1 MNSVS
6 EEGSGFIQDLG
17 EAVRRNPLSA
27 ALIGIGVLWLFTG
40 SRSTAGDFARNTGTD
55 RVPDAA
61 ANAFDAARSTL
72 RSGAD
77 AIGERVVSVKG
88 AVKDGAMDALDNAR
102 HYGRDY
108 ADTASDYV
116 ISVPGTGA
124 EIFDTVRS
132 NLSDV
137 FRAQPLALGALGLAI
152 GAGIAAGLPTTEL
165 EADYLGETSDTVK
178 AKVTEFAAEQTDR
191 ATTVA
196 GSVMEA
202 ATEEARK
209 QGLTVEGAKSAAGD
223 ISAKVGRVVDA
234 AGKGISER
242 VTFSKQQPKQSL
254 AAHLA
259 GRDKQRMRCLL
270 VPIGAGFAYT
280 KSVATGRAAIAA
292 AHIHKI
298 LT

>member
-6 EEGSGFIQDLG
+6 EEGSGFIQDLS

-40 SRSTAGDFARNTGTD
+40 SRPVETAGDFVRNTGMD

-61 ANAFDAARSTL
+61 GSAFDAARSTL

-77 AIGERVVSVKG
+77 AIGERVASVKG
-88 AVKDGAMDALDNAR
+88 AARDGAMDVLDNAR
-102 HYGRDY
+102 RYGRDY

-116 ISVPGTGA
+116 TSVPGTGS

-137 FRAQPLALGALGLAI
+137 FRAQPLALGAIGLAI
-152 GAGIAAGLPTTEL
+152 GAGIAAALPATEL

-178 AKVTEFAAEQTDR
+178 AKAAEFAAEQTDR

-196 GSVMEA
+196 GNVMEA

-223 ISAKVGRVVDA
+223 ISAKVGRVVDK

-242 VTFSKQQPKQSL
+242 VTFSKQ
-254 AAHLA
+254 
-259 GRDKQRMRCLL
+259 
-270 VPIGAGFAYT
+270 
-280 KSVATGRAAIAA
+280 
-292 AHIHKI
+292 
-298 LT
+298 